1 MTKRLRIKKVIF
13 LIFIWFYFDNPLIAQ
28 SGNRSNFIGIN
39 PSVTVE
45 PFYEKGELD
54 INIIPIVYQTPL
66 TNIFDLRLTSIC
78 NLGIRNEGNE
88 ISHFGIET
96 ALPIFFKAKQ
106 DKKESSKGLFVA
118 PIVSLTRNRKEEH
131 NNVGLWVEPGYNLL
145 FDNKFALSFGLQLGG
160 TYFSYD
166 NGQTKWGNHF
176 GVKIIFGKWL

>member
-1 MTKRLRIKKVIF
+1 M
-13 LIFIWFYFDNPLIAQ
+13 
-28 SGNRSNFIGIN
+28 
-39 PSVTVE
+39 E